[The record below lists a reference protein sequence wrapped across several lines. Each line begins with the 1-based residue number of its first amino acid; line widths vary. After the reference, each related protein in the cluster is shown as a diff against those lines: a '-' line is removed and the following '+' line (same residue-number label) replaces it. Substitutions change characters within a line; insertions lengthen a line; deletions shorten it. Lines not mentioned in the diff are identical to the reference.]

1 MTKDLKLVT
10 IFSESVLERKILND
24 LEQLGIK
31 GYTVSDCRGRGTH
44 VSTNMIA
51 AASPNIRIEIMC
63 EHDVSLHVAGLLTE
77 KYEKNFGLLIF
88 SRPIDLLN

>member
-1 MTKDLKLVT
+1 MAKSLKLVT
-10 IFSESVLERKILND
+10 IFSESVLEKKILDD
-24 LEQLGIK
+24 LERLGIS
-31 GYTVSDCRGRGTH
+31 GYTVSDCRGRGNH

-63 EHDVSLHVAGLLTE
+63 EDDVSLRVASVLTE